1 MSVLS
6 LQPASPDTQL
16 RTVIPRWKSSLTM
29 LGKSA
34 GVGTGELLGTM
45 PQPAARRLM
54 TSAAGTILRR
64 RQRRPWTW
72 RQGRGRLVVGRGLRP
87 DRSSAGDW
95 FGDIVPRLPPVD
107 GRRP

>member
-16 RTVIPRWKSSLTM
+16 RTVIPRWNSSLTM

-45 PQPAARRLM
+45 PQPATKRVKTSPAATRARRGPRR
-54 TSAAGTILRR
+54 GTRRHRR
-64 RQRRPWTW
+64 RP
-72 RQGRGRLVVGRGLRP
+72 LVAGRGLRP
-87 DRSSAGDW
+87 DRCSAGDW

-107 GRRP
+107 DGRP